1 MDCKKIEWGHRSP
14 SSPEAIHPF
23 IIPSTFTSIFSPFF
37 AFRGLYKDADIY
49 YVNYSMFSCTYEII
63 LEYLMPFPLHINV
76 NSLLELEEHC
86 LALLS
91 YKALK

>member
-23 IIPSTFTSIFSPFF
+23 IIPSTFTSLFSVFF
-37 AFRGLYKDADIY
+37 AFTGLYKDAGRY
-49 YVNYSMFSCTYEII
+49 YLNYSMFSCTYEII
-63 LEYLMPFPLHINV
+63 LEYLMPFPLHINA